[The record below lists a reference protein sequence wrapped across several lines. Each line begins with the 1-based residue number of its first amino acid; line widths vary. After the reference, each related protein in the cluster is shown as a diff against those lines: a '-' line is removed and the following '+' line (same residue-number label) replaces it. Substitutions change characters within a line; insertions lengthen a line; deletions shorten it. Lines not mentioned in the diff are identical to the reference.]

1 MISIRKL
8 AAVDMLIHGKRFII
22 GEFAIGVLLALVLG
36 LITLRSYLTGS
47 LQFLWAILG
56 IWLIGIAANY
66 IPLFIYSVMI
76 AKGGTVQEEGQP
88 ELAHIKRY
96 SVQQL
101 ILFIPFLVTVLTL
114 VQESHQRRD
123 EK

>member
-22 GEFAIGVLLALVLG
+22 GEFAIGVLLAQVLG

>member
-1 MISIRKL
+1 
-8 AAVDMLIHGKRFII
+8 MLIHGKRFII